1 MYNLI
6 EWKNQLCG
14 RVKMKVLF
22 IGGTGIISSA
32 VSKLALEK
40 GIDLYLFNRNNQKE
54 FTPEGAKI
62 IKGDIRRE
70 DEAKEILKDYS
81 FDVVVNWIAF
91 TPEHIGTDLRL
102 FRDKTKQYIFISSAS
117 AYQKPPENFI
127 ITEKTPLSNP
137 FWEYSRSKIAC
148 EELLFEEYSK
158 NGFPATVVRPSHT
171 YGNTLIPCILNS
183 HRSRWSVVERMKR
196 GKRIIVP
203 GDGTSLW
210 VLTHNS
216 DFAKAFVGLMGNP
229 KAIGEAFQITS
240 DEALTWDQITNLI
253 GEAVGVK
260 PDIVHM
266 STDFITACIPELHS
280 ELVGDKI
287 NSVYFDN
294 SKIKSLVPDFICTTP
309 AREGIRRTIK
319 WYLSHPELLWLDEE
333 WDAMCDRLIAAHEAG
348 ISAYKA

>member
-1 MYNLI
+1 M
-6 EWKNQLCG
+6 E
-14 RVKMKVLF
+14 VKMKVLF

-54 FTPEGAKI
+54 FVPEGAKI

-70 DEAKEILKDYS
+70 DDAKELLKSYS

-91 TPEHIGTDLRL
+91 TPEHIETDLRL

-117 AYQKPPENFI
+117 AYQKPAEHFI

-137 FWEYSRSKIAC
+137 FWEYSRNKIAC
-148 EELLFEEYSK
+148 EELLFDEYRN
-158 NGFPATVVRPSHT
+158 NGFPVTVVRPSHT
-171 YGNTLIPCILNS
+171 YGDTLIPCVINS
-183 HRSRWSVVERMKR
+183 HKSRWSVVERMKR
-196 GKRIIVP
+196 GKKIIVP

-216 DFAKAFVGLMGNP
+216 DFAKAFVGIMGHP
-229 KAIGEAFQITS
+229 EAIGEAFQITS

-253 GEAVGVK
+253 GRAVGVK
-260 PDIVHM
+260 PDIVHI
-266 STDFITACIPELHS
+266 STDFITACVPELHD

-287 NSVYFDN
+287 GSVYFDN
-294 SKIKSLVPDFICTTP
+294 SKIKGLVPDFKATTP
-309 AREGIRRTIK
+309 AREGIKKTID
-319 WYLSHPELLWLDEE
+319 WYMKHPGLLWLDKE
-333 WDAMCDRLIAAHEAG
+333 WDIMCDRLIAAHEAG
-348 ISAYKA
+348 IAAFKAGF